1 MSDYSGPYD
10 GREHDPSEMRS
21 GGERAKETRRPEGED
36 RAEGERP
43 GDERP
48 GDERP
53 GDEGEG
59 DEGGEQDRG
68 RGTGPAVTGPPPSPE
83 S

>member
-10 GREHDPSEMRS
+10 GREHDPSEMR
-21 GGERAKETRRPEGED
+21 GGGGKAKETRRPEGED
-36 RAEGERP
+36 RAEGE
-43 GDERP
+43 
-48 GDERP
+48 ERP

-59 DEGGEQDRG
+59 EDAGEQDRG